1 MACTLSNVG
10 IQTGCVIQPKH
21 VSQSVDAFTK
31 AEAYDVTLSGSLIVT
46 GSVEFTSSNSCV
58 IVKGIPQVSQDHVLS
73 YNCNTGN
80 INYVA
85 VSALGIE
92 AAASPYITGSNC
104 VIFPQDGD
112 NKVTGSLSVI
122 GGGYRNCILGDGCQ
136 SGIQSGRDNVISG
149 SDYNGFNYI
158 GGGFVNTMCNYN
170 LGNNA
175 ILGGSQNKMCGDIDN
190 LTGGA
195 IQTSVIVGGD
205 SNIISGSA
213 SRTVIVGGFRNCII
227 GCQASPSANIIIGGT
242 DNSIKP
248 NCLSSNFI
256 GAGRKNTIDP
266 TIPNPACDLISN
278 AVIIAGCF
286 NTASCDNTFIAAGV
300 CNYACHD
307 ESFILG
313 SCITSCAAC
322 TTHVNN
328 LNVGCTTQMQL
339 RDPIGTGQIGMLVAC
354 DAGGGAAELYFHD
367 GTSYKKVCLVP

>member
-104 VIFPQDGD
+104 VILPRDGD
-112 NKVTGSLSVI
+112 NELTGELSVI
-122 GGGYRNCILGDGCQ
+122 GGGYRNCIFGASEY

-149 SDYNGFNYI
+149 SNFNNQNYI
-158 GGGFVNTMCNYN
+158 GGGNTNIMCSYDLLRNTI
-170 LGNNA
+170 G
-175 ILGGSQNKMCGDIDN
+175 GGSNNKICGDLGN
-190 LTGGA
+190 LTGGG

-205 SNIISGSA
+205 QNIISGSA
-213 SRTVIVGGFRNCII
+213 ARTVIVGGFRNCII
-227 GCQASPSANIIIGGT
+227 GCQSSPSANVIVGGI

-248 NCLSSNFI
+248 NCVYSNFI
-256 GAGRKNTIDP
+256 GTGGKNTIDP
-266 TIPNPACDLISN
+266 TIANPSCDHIAN
-278 AVIIAGCF
+278 AVIVAGCL
-286 NTASCDNTFIAAGV
+286 NTGSCHNTFIAAGC
-300 CNYACHD
+300 CNYACH
-307 ESFILG
+307 EEAFILG

-354 DAGGGAAELYFHD
+354 DAGGGAAELYFHN